1 MGDTD
6 PMVPTN
12 CEICGDAY
20 HAEPDPPEMSWM
32 GLVCPGANAPEEA
45 KSAYRHELCNVL
57 AEEVRK
63 QAILSLDTDQDFLA
77 RRHADYLSRE
87 RTDGKNKDQ
96 LPERAQVSVALQ
108 EDCDTRAVAEVKR
121 QKVDQVF
128 QTPEFEIEIPHLAVP
143 ISALSSQKG
152 VTKRKIERDALIKP
166 GMLDKDKRTSDTD
179 FMLYQKDDE

>member
-6 PMVPTN
+6 SMVPTH

-32 GLVCPGANAPEEA
+32 GLVCPGANAADEA
-45 KSAYRHELCNVL
+45 KAAYRHELCNVL

-77 RRHADYLSRE
+77 RRHADYLKRE

-96 LPERAQVSVALQ
+96 LPDCAQVSVALKD
-108 EDCDTRAVAEVKR
+108 DCDRRADAEVKR
-121 QKVDQVF
+121 QKTDQVF
-128 QTPEFEIEIPHLAVP
+128 QTPEFDIEIPHLAVP
-143 ISALSSQKG
+143 VSALSSQKG
-152 VTKRKIERDALIKP
+152 VTKRKIERDAMVKP
-166 GMLDKDKRTSDTD
+166 SELPKDKRGTDTD
-179 FMLYQKDDE
+179 FLLYQRDDE